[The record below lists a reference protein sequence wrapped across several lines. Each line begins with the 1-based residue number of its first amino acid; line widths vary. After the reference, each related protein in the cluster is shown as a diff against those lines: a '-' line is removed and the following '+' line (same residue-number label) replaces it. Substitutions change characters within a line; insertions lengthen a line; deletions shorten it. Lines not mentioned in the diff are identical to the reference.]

1 MSKKLFKVKN
11 VTKRFGGVIAVNDFS
26 LEVDENE
33 IVGIIGP
40 NGSGKTTTF
49 NLIMGVERADKGEIY
64 FKNIRLDHMKT
75 YQVVRMGIGRTF
87 QLIRLFGNLTAL
99 ENLLVPYSRSKTDER
114 SERAIRLLEFFNLIH
129 LKDELT
135 SNFSF
140 GQQKLL
146 ELARVLMMDPKLI
159 LLDEPTGGVN
169 PVLTNKISNYIKKL
183 RTKGKTFIVIE
194 HNLPVVKYLC
204 DRIIVLDHGEKIA
217 EGKLKN
223 LRHNKRVINAYF
235 GDAQ

>member
-1 MSKKLFKVKN
+1 MPKKLFKVKN
-11 VTKRFGGVIAVNDFS
+11 VTKRFGGVIAVNNFS

-169 PVLTNKISNYIKKL
+169 PVLTNKISNYIQKL

-223 LRHNKRVINAYF
+223 LQHNKRVIDAYL